1 MPSMRDLISNIG
13 VNKVFSTVD
22 LLQGFHQIYLD
33 SDSAHMTGF
42 SSGSNHY
49 EFVRM
54 PFCLKSSPITFVRLI
69 DTVFRG
75 LIGKACVVYID
86 DLIIL
91 GQDEQDHMRNLE
103 LVLGRLKEANLK
115 LKISKYSFMKK

>member
-1 MPSMRDLISNIG
+1 MAVPKSDGTTRLCVDFRKLNEITAVDPYPMPSMRDLISNIG

-54 PFCLKSSPITFVRLI
+54 PFGLKSSPITFVRLI

-75 LIGKACVVYID
+75 LIGKLA
-86 DLIIL
+86 
-91 GQDEQDHMRNLE
+91 
-103 LVLGRLKEANLK
+103 
-115 LKISKYSFMKK
+115 